1 MPTQTQHTNDEV
13 KEGARLGVSAYNYFN
28 VTDGE
33 QGPLAGLAALRA
45 LFVACITSTPDEEE
59 EKRKYIEDWD
69 QAIVVV
75 GLIDT
80 DVSNA
85 NTKAAFQAVITT
97 INPDLPA
104 NYLSQVHYIR

>member
-13 KEGARLGVSAYNYFN
+13 QEGARLGLSAYNFFE

-33 QGPLAGLAALRA
+33 QAPLAGIAALRA
-45 LFVACITSTPDEEE
+45 LFVARLSKDPVYSEEQ
-59 EKRKYIEDWD
+59 RKYIEDFD
-69 QAIVVV
+69 QAVPVI

-85 NTKAAFQAVITT
+85 NTKAAMQAVFVAL
-97 INPDLPA
+97 NPGMSA
-104 NYLSQVHYIR
+104 NYLSQVHFIR

>member
-13 KEGARLGVSAYNYFN
+13 KESARLALSAYNYFN

-45 LFVACITSTPDEEE
+45 LFIARITSTPDEEE

-69 QAIVVV
+69 QAIQVVA
-75 GLIDT
+75 LIDT
-80 DVSNA
+80 DVSGA
-85 NTKAAFQAVITT
+85 NTLAQSDRRALRGAAEGRRELLRRLTG
-97 INPDLPA
+97 
-104 NYLSQVHYIR
+104 